1 MNHVIVAFESEG
13 ASKRVCEMLT
23 AASVPV
29 RAACRTGAE
38 VIRLVRYMGGGV
50 VVCGVKLSDT
60 TADRLYEDLDGQVY
74 VLAVGKPEQLDMC
87 DNPRVFRLPLPVN
100 RYDLSASVRMLEQLE
115 EMSRRDVRPP
125 QDELETI
132 RRAKLWMMEHE
143 GLSEEEAHRRLQ
155 RQSMTARRR
164 MAEVAASILERAR
177 RTETNLS
184 DF

>member
-1 MNHVIVAFESEG
+1 
-13 ASKRVCEMLT
+13 
-23 AASVPV
+23 
-29 RAACRTGAE
+29 
-38 VIRLVRYMGGGV
+38 
-50 VVCGVKLSDT
+50 
-60 TADRLYEDLDGQVY
+60 
-74 VLAVGKPEQLDMC
+74 
-87 DNPRVFRLPLPVN
+87 
-100 RYDLSASVRMLEQLE
+100 MLEQLE

>member
-1 MNHVIVAFESEG
+1 
-13 ASKRVCEMLT
+13 MLT

-29 RAACRTGAE
+29 RAVCRTGAE

-132 RRAKLWMMEHE
+132 RRAKLWLMEHE